1 MQFDYIIIGS
11 GSAGSTLAYRL
22 GENKKY
28 PILVLEYG
36 GSDAR
41 PLIQMPA
48 ALSYPMNM
56 KNYDWG
62 YSTEPE
68 DMLDGHSLACPRGK
82 VIGGSSSMYNK
93 WKFKRT

>member
-1 MQFDYIIIGS
+1 
-11 GSAGSTLAYRL
+11 
-22 GENKKY
+22 
-28 PILVLEYG
+28 
-36 GSDAR
+36 
-41 PLIQMPA
+41 MPA

-68 DMLDGHSLACPRGK
+68 DMLDGRSLACPRGK

>member
-28 PILVLEYG
+28 SILVLEYG
-36 GSDAR
+36 GSDAG

-48 ALSYPMNM
+48 ALSYPIFGARAVTSI
-56 KNYDWG
+56 KEL
-62 YSTEPE
+62 S
-68 DMLDGHSLACPRGK
+68 
-82 VIGGSSSMYNK
+82 NK
-93 WKFKRT
+93 YLILFLSALIPLTQ

>member
-1 MQFDYIIIGS
+1 M
-11 GSAGSTLAYRL
+11 
-22 GENKKY
+22 
-28 PILVLEYG
+28 VLETG
-36 GSDAR
+36 GSDAG

-68 DMLDGHSLACPRGK
+68 DILDGRSLDCPRGK
-82 VIGGSSSMYNK
+82 VIGGSSSMYNQ